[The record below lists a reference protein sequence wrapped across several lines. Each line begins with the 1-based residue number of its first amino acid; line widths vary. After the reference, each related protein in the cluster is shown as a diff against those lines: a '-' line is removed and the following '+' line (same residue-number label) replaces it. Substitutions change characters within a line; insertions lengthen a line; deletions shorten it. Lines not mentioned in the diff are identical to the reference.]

1 MKPSTAL
8 LVTLTA
14 TLLNPIPAFGQS
26 DIDDQ
31 LARCRILENKEARLI
46 CYDNL
51 ADLRIG
57 TAMSTNKA
65 AEKSALAHTG
75 KNKRG
80 GAKEAIANA
89 DNKPVVPEKPA
100 KTVAQKREEAF
111 GSESVARNNPKIKE
125 QRKKEQLK
133 KIEAQVLEI
142 LFTVNGKARYILDN
156 GQSWQQIDTAIVRRW
171 KVPFK
176 VVLKRGSI
184 GSYKLNKVGNNVT
197 IRVKRIK

>member
-8 LVTLTA
+8 LATVTA
-14 TLLNPIPAFGQS
+14 TFLSTIPAFGQS
-26 DIDDQ
+26 DTDDQ
-31 LARCRILENKEARLI
+31 LARCRVLENKEARLI

-51 ADLRIG
+51 ADLRMG
-57 TAMSTNKA
+57 TALSSNKDTD
-65 AEKSALAHTG
+65 KSALAHKGT
-75 KNKRG
+75 NKKDG
-80 GAKEAIANA
+80 EKEAATYA
-89 DNKPVVPEKPA
+89 DRKIETPKKPA
-100 KTVAQKREEAF
+100 KTVAQKREEEF